1 VAESG
6 QFSISDADALLKVI
20 YSSPS
25 GRIVIVGGQAV
36 NFWADRYT
44 PDELKLLAF
53 LPFTSRD
60 LDLLADIANAY
71 RLATETSSTVEK
83 PRRRA
88 ASPVLANVEVKTE
101 HPEIYSVFEVGS
113 RGNQARGRRKCSS
126 IPGWRNE
133 DFRG

>member
-1 VAESG
+1 MAESG
-6 QFSISDADALLKVI
+6 QFSISDADALLELI

-25 GRIVIVGGQAV
+25 GHIVIVGGQAV

-44 PDELKLLAF
+44 PDEPELLAF

-88 ASPVLANVEVKTE
+88 ASPVLAK
-101 HPEIYSVFEVGS
+101 S
-113 RGNQARGRRKCSS
+113 K
-126 IPGWRNE
+126 
-133 DFRG
+133 